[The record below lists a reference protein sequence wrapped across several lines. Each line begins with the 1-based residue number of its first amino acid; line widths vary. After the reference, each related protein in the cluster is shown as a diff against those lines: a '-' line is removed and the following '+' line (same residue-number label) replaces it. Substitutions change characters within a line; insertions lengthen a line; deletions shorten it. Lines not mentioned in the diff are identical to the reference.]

1 MIVKVYE
8 QMNRIYI
15 LSRIYT
21 SENNARFVNT
31 TLSEMYPHA
40 AGTHKAVEKELNRMI
55 EDAKSKGLAVEEITS
70 EDVHKGVYFDKVVK
84 MQQTLGGPAIFGVS
98 SVWEL

>member
-40 AGTHKAVEKELNRMI
+40 AGTQEAVEKELNRMI

-70 EDVHKGVYFDKVVK
+70 KDVHKGVYFDKVVK

>member
-1 MIVKVYE
+1 
-8 QMNRIYI
+8 MNRIYI

-40 AGTHKAVEKELNRMI
+40 AGTQEAVEKELNR
-55 EDAKSKGLAVEEITS
+55 KTLNPKG
-70 EDVHKGVYFDKVVK
+70 
-84 MQQTLGGPAIFGVS
+84 
-98 SVWEL
+98 